1 MIQITKA
8 SGEIV
13 PFDPAKL
20 RRSLKRVGTDDNLV
34 NQIVD
39 EVTNKLSPGM
49 STHAIYQI
57 AFRLL
62 RNKSRTLAAKYHLKR
77 AIMHL
82 GLSGYPFEKYF
93 AELLRHQHFQAQN
106 NQIIQ
111 GYCIDHEVDVV
122 AMKDNR
128 NIYVECKYHHRQGL
142 KCDVTIAL
150 YIKAR
155 FLDIQKGYKEHSNK
169 NLEGWLVTNT
179 RFTSD
184 ALKYGRCAELH
195 LVAWD
200 YPEKDNLKEMV
211 ELSGLYPI
219 TCITNLT
226 KAEIAQLIGKNII
239 LCKSI
244 HENPKILDQLR
255 IPMPRRHSVLQ
266 QCEKLC
272 MLIS

>member
-13 PFDPAKL
+13 PFDPKKL
-20 RRSLKRVGTDDNLV
+20 QRSLKRVGTDDNLI

-39 EVTNKLSPGM
+39 EVTAKLSSKM

-62 RNKSRTLAAKYHLKR
+62 RSKSRTLAAKFHLKR
-77 AIMHL
+77 ALMNL
-82 GLSGYPFEKYF
+82 GISGYPFEKYF
-93 AELLRHQHFQAQN
+93 VELLRHKNFQAQN

-111 GYCIDHEVDVV
+111 GYCIDHEVDVI
-122 AMKDNR
+122 ATKDNR
-128 NIYVECKYHHRQGL
+128 NIYIECKYHHRQGV
-142 KCDVTIAL
+142 KSDVTIAL

-155 FLDIQKGYKEHSNK
+155 FLDIQNAYKKNSNEK
-169 NLEGWLVTNT
+169 IEGWLVTNT

-184 ALKYGRCAELH
+184 AMKYGRCAELH
-195 LVAWD
+195 LIAWD
-200 YPEKDNLKEMV
+200 YPETDNLKEMI

-226 KAEIAQLIGKNII
+226 KSEVTQLIEKNII

-244 HENPKILDQLR
+244 HENPKILDFLR
-255 IPMPRRHSVLQ
+255 IPMPRKHSVLQ
-266 QCEKLC
+266 QCQKLC
-272 MLIS
+272 MLVR